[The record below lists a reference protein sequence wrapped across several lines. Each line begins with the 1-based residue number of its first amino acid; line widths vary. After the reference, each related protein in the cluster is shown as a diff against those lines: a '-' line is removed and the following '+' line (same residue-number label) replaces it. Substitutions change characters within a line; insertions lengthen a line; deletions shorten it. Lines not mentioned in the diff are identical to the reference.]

1 MEELGFTNL
10 LWVVGAAFVAPLA
23 LGLVPRL
30 RLPAVVL
37 EIVLGIVLGPHV
49 LGVVEIDAPVE
60 VVALLGLAFLLFLA
74 GLELD
79 PDGLRGPVLR
89 TAGMTFGVTLVVA
102 LACGLVLDVAG
113 LAGPPLFVAVA
124 LSATSL
130 GVVLAVLKDAGRIA
144 TPFGQTV
151 IAAASVADFGA
162 IVLLTLLFGGEAGGT
177 GAKLVLLAFFCVLV
191 AAAGLIALGAS
202 HSMRISDALVRLQD
216 TTAQIRV
223 RAALLLL
230 VALAALAGELG
241 LEVILGA
248 FAAGALIA
256 AVDRDREMTHPQF
269 RLKLEAIGFGVF
281 IPVFFVASGV
291 RFDLAALAED
301 AAALASIPAFLA
313 ALLLVRGAPM
323 LLARRALPDGRERR
337 AAALL
342 TATSLP
348 FIVTATQIG
357 LAMDLIDPA
366 PAAGMVAAG
375 LVSVLVFPLAA
386 TTLLSAGAARG
397 RPAAGAPGP
406 PGPPAPAAAPR

>member
-1 MEELGFTNL
+1 MEELAFTNL
-10 LWVVGAAFVAPLA
+10 LWVVGAAFLAPLA

-49 LGVVEIDAPVE
+49 LGVVELDAPVE
-60 VVALLGLAFLLFLA
+60 VMALLGLAFLLFLA

-79 PDGLRGPVLR
+79 PDGLRGPVLK
-89 TAGMTFGVTLVVA
+89 TAGATFVVTLVAA
-102 LACGLVLDVAG
+102 LACGLLLDAAG

-130 GVVLAVLKDAGRIA
+130 GVVLAVLKDAGRVA

-177 GAKLVLLAFFCVLV
+177 GAKILLLGVFCLLV
-191 AAAGLIALGAS
+191 AAAGLIALGAA

-269 RLKLEAIGFGVF
+269 RTKLEAIGFGVF
-281 IPVFFVASGV
+281 IPVFFVTSGV
-291 RFDLAALAED
+291 RFDLEALTAN
-301 AAALASIPAFLA
+301 ASAIASIPAFLA
-313 ALLLVRGAPM
+313 ALLVVRGAPM
-323 LLARRALPDGRERR
+323 LLARRALPDRRERR

-342 TATSLP
+342 AATSLP

-366 PAAGMVAAG
+366 PAAGLVAAG
-375 LVSVLVFPLAA
+375 LVSVLVFPLLA
-386 TTLLSAGAARG
+386 TTLLSAGARG
-397 RPAAGAPGP
+397 TRAADAPGP
-406 PGPPAPAAAPR
+406 PGPPEPAAAPR